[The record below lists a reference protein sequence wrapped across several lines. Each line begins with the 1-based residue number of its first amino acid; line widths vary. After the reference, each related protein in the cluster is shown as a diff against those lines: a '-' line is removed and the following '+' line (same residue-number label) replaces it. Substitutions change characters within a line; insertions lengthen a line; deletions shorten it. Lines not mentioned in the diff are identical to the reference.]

1 MISIII
7 CTFNRAGMLGESVR
21 SFLDC
26 QADGIEYEL
35 LIIDNNSTDK
45 TREIAESFAKL
56 TPRIRYCFEPLQNLC
71 HARNTG
77 IRESLGEI
85 VAFVD
90 DDVLFSQGWLKA
102 LVSTFERFEDV
113 ACIGGKVVPHFEAG
127 RPPWIDDDVL
137 WVYGVTRYGDRE
149 KEIRPPEVPIGCNM
163 AFRRKVFEQIGG
175 FSPSLGRE
183 GVSLQSGDERD
194 LILRAEK
201 AGLKTLYSPDAR
213 ISHRIPP
220 ARTTRQWIM
229 KRLYWEGITDIVLR
243 QVSDSPLSR
252 AILTKQAIKTLLA
265 LLRRGKDTAGL
276 LRSRNGRDGGPIK
289 IQLDLC
295 YKLGTLRQVVA
306 ELFWASCGNAIN
318 SGGRGID
325 K

>member
-1 MISIII
+1 
-7 CTFNRAGMLGESVR
+7 MLEESVR

-35 LIIDNNSTDK
+35 LMIDNNSTDK
-45 TREIAESFAKL
+45 TREIGESLAKQN
-56 TPRIRYCFEPLQNLC
+56 PRIRYCFEPVRNLC

-77 IRESLGEI
+77 IRESRGEI

-90 DDVLFSQGWLKA
+90 DDVRFSQGWLKA

-113 ACIGGKVVPHFEAG
+113 ACVGGKVIPHFEAD

-137 WVYGVTRYGDRE
+137 WVYGVTRYGNNE

-163 AFRRKVFEQIGG
+163 AFRREVFEQIGG
-175 FSPSLGRE
+175 FTPSLGRE

-201 AGLKTLYSPDAR
+201 AGLRTLYSPDVQV
-213 ISHRIPP
+213 SHRIPP
-220 ARTTRQWIM
+220 ARTTRQWIL
-229 KRLYWEGITDIVLR
+229 KRLYWEGITDIVLK

-252 AILTKQAIKTLLA
+252 AVLIKQAIKTLLG
-265 LLRRGKDTAGL
+265 LLRRWKDIAGL
-276 LRSRNGRDGGPIK
+276 LGTRNGRNGRPIK
-289 IQLDLC
+289 IQLELS
-295 YKLGTLRQVVA
+295 YKLGTLRQVIA
-306 ELFWASCGNAIN
+306 ELFSVSGGNASN
-318 SGGRGID
+318 GGGRGID